1 LVWVSVFSLESVN
14 KSKDAKRS
22 IVALWSASVVAIGI
36 AILAWSIFGIRETLP
51 PQAAPI
57 AVSEIPL
64 SPNVEVSPKPEA
76 PVVEPKKVFYA
87 TRPELG
93 DKVGS
98 ITLPTIDL
106 SWPIYE
112 GTEHDQLAKG
122 VGHFV
127 QSVLPGE
134 TDNTVL
140 SGHRT
145 TVFNRLGELKID
157 DLVAVKTS
165 AGIFTY
171 KVTQFRIVN
180 RTDKTVI
187 VPTDTAVLTITTCY
201 PFDQIGAT
209 TKAFIV
215 VADLVDQNL
224 N

>member
-1 LVWVSVFSLESVN
+1 MRETTPPQVDPVP
-14 KSKDAKRS
+14 
-22 IVALWSASVVAIGI
+22 ISVV
-36 AILAWSIFGIRETLP
+36 P
-51 PQAAPI
+51 PTSTTPTPEK
-57 AVSEIPL
+57 EIYRAL
-64 SPNVEVSPKPEA
+64 YES
-76 PVVEPKKVFYA
+76 
-87 TRPELG
+87 RPELG
-93 DKVGS
+93 DRVGTIS
-98 ITLPTIDL
+98 LPSL
-106 SWPIYE
+106 KLNWPVYE
-112 GTEHDQLAKG
+112 GTTEAQLAKG

-165 AGIFTY
+165 AGTFTY
-171 KVTQFRIVN
+171 KVRQFRIVN
-180 RTDKTVI
+180 RTDRTVI
-187 VPTDTAVLTITTCY
+187 VPTETAVLTITTCY
-201 PFDQIGAT
+201 PFNQIGAT

>member
-1 LVWVSVFSLESVN
+1 MVLVFSLESVN

-22 IVALWSASVVAIGI
+22 ILALWSASAVAIGI

-51 PQAAPI
+51 PQAEPI
-57 AVSEIPL
+57 PLSQIPL
-64 SPNVEVSPKPEA
+64 SPNAEVTPTPE
-76 PVVEPKKVFYA
+76 PEVVEQPRVLYTA
-87 TRPELG
+87 RPELG
-93 DKVGS
+93 DRVGT
-98 ITLPTIDL
+98 ITLPTLDL

-112 GTEHDQLAKG
+112 GTQHDQLAKG
-122 VGHFV
+122 VGHYV
-127 QSVLPGE
+127 KSVLPGE

-165 AGIFTY
+165 AGTFTY
-171 KVTQFRIVN
+171 KVRQFRIVN
-180 RTDKTVI
+180 RTDRTVI
-187 VPTDTAVLTITTCY
+187 VPTETAVLTITTCY
-201 PFDQIGAT
+201 PFNQIGAT

>member
-1 LVWVSVFSLESVN
+1 MVWVSVFSLESVN

-36 AILAWSIFGIRETLP
+36 AVLAWSIFGIRETLP

-64 SPNVEVSPKPEA
+64 SPNVQVSPQPETELA
-76 PVVEPKKVFYA
+76 EPQKVFYA
-87 TRPELG
+87 SRPKLG
-93 DKVGS
+93 DKIGS
-98 ITLPTIDL
+98 ITLPTLDL

-134 TDNTVL
+134 TENTVL

-145 TVFNRLGELKID
+145 TVFNRLGELEID
-157 DLVAVKTS
+157 ELVAVKTS

-171 KVTQFRIVN
+171 KVRQFRIVN
-180 RTDKTVI
+180 RTNKTVI
-187 VPTDTAVLTITTCY
+187 VPTETAVLTITTCY
-201 PFDQIGAT
+201 PFNQIGAT
-209 TKAFIV
+209 TKAFVV
-215 VADLVDQNL
+215 VADLVDQKIN
-224 N
+224 

>member
-1 LVWVSVFSLESVN
+1 MVFSLESVN

-22 IVALWSASVVAIGI
+22 ILALWSASAVAIGI

-51 PQAAPI
+51 PQAEPI
-57 AVSEIPL
+57 PLSQIPL
-64 SPNVEVSPKPEA
+64 SPNAEVTPTPE
-76 PVVEPKKVFYA
+76 PEVVEQPRVLYTA
-87 TRPELG
+87 RPELG
-93 DKVGS
+93 DRVGT
-98 ITLPTIDL
+98 ITLPTLDL

-112 GTEHDQLAKG
+112 GTQHDQLAKG
-122 VGHFV
+122 VGHYV
-127 QSVLPGE
+127 KSVLPGE

-165 AGIFTY
+165 AGTFTY
-171 KVTQFRIVN
+171 KVRQFRIVN
-180 RTDKTVI
+180 RTDRTVI
-187 VPTDTAVLTITTCY
+187 VPTETAVLTITTCY
-201 PFDQIGAT
+201 PFNQIGAT